1 KRLGD
6 NMRQKILA
14 LLCLAALA
22 APAQAAAVSAK
33 APPAL
38 AVTIAPPA
46 DVTADD
52 TPNDAGMSISL
63 SWKPSPDEARGIAGY
78 EILRSDK
85 SDGPYEK
92 IGYVPV
98 GIHSY
103 DDQSVPA
110 DGKDYYYQVRAVG
123 PGVQAESPAAGPARS
138 RQQWYNSAKTNALI
152 GTVLFTLIVIYF
164 IIGAKRGRHLFIRKI
179 AGLAAVEEA
188 VGRATEMGKPILF
201 CPGMDG
207 VTSISTLAALNILG
221 QVAKKAA
228 EYDTP
233 LLVPNRDP
241 IVYTVAEEI
250 VKEAYAKIGR
260 PDAYNHDSVFYLT
273 DNQMG
278 YTSGVNGIM
287 TRERPAT
294 NFFMGYFYAESL
306 VLAETG
312 ATTGAIQIAGTDSIT
327 QLPFFITACD
337 YTLLGEELYAASAYL
352 GRQPMLIGTLKAQDW
367 SKALLGLLLIIGT
380 ILALSGIGLR
390 QLVLSLLS
398 ID

>member
-1 KRLGD
+1 
-6 NMRQKILA
+6 MRGMTIA
-14 LLCLAALA
+14 LVCLAAAVPGLNA
-22 APAQAAAVSAK
+22 ATVKIQPPMHAPAPS
-33 APPAL
+33 
-38 AVTIAPPA
+38 IAPPM
-46 DVTADD
+46 DVTVQD
-52 TPNDAGMSISL
+52 TPDDAGMSISL
-63 SWKPSPDEARGIAGY
+63 SWKPSPDESKGIEGY
-78 EILRSDK
+78 EILRAEQAG
-85 SDGPYEK
+85 GPFEK
-92 IGYVPV
+92 VGYVPA
-98 GIHSY
+98 GFRSY
-103 DDQSVPA
+103 DDQSVPS
-110 DGKDYYYQVRAVG
+110 DGKDYYYQVKAVG
-123 PGVQAESPAAGPARS
+123 AGIQAASPAAGPARS
-138 RQQWYNSAKTNALI
+138 RQQWYNTAKTNALL

-164 IIGAKRGRHLFIRKI
+164 ITGAKRGRHLFIRKI
-179 AGLAAVEEA
+179 AGLSAVEEA

-201 CPGMDG
+201 CPGMDPI
-207 VTSISTLAALNILG
+207 TSISTLAALNILG

-228 EYDTP
+228 QYDTP

-241 IVYTVAEEI
+241 IVYTVAEAI
-250 VKEAYAKIGR
+250 VKESYAEIGR
-260 PDAYNHDSVFYLT
+260 PDAYNRDSVFYLT

-352 GRQPMLIGTLKAQDW
+352 GKQPMLIGTLKAQDW

-380 ILALSGIGLR
+380 ILALANSGLR
-390 QLVLSLLS
+390 QAVLALLS